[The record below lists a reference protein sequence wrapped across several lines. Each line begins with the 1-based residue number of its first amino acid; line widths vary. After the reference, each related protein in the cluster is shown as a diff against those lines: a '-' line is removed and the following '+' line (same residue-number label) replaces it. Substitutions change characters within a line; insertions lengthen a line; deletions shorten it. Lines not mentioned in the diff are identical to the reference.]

1 MKDNW
6 NDLYALP
13 NEKEEKEEKLERNL
27 KSWSVKLPEETI
39 EEIER
44 MYEASGLRYKNQF
57 MEHLIHKEKVNIL
70 MEGKPLEEL
79 IHPTITKSTS
89 GDIYE
94 LAKLTKMI
102 HELFVH
108 QLEKFS
114 VDRYSYENLENKYET
129 IRKQCEYYK
138 SIVDTYDANQ
148 HETFIQEQLRLL
160 FQKKSTCSF
169 YTGTSGVGKSHA
181 AKIEIKKA
189 IKAGK
194 QVFVLDPQ
202 GEYGKLARKHN
213 GIVIRLGE
221 NNIVNPLEIHPR
233 AAKKNP
239 SYNNMNYLTEKI
251 LFVYN
256 IIECMIKRTLHTK
269 ERKILLN
276 ALEDTYRHFGITRNT
291 IESITSQP
299 ILQDVVK
306 ELHKYQDEGEILAD
320 ELQSYIEV
328 IQNQFGG
335 MRNFSL
341 YHSPMI
347 VFDMVNT
354 PRDFGDAAKLTVFEF
369 IASMVQSEVCEES
382 LIVFDECFLYMDSSY
397 DVLTNMIKKLANAN
411 THILA
416 TSQMP
421 IKDRHNTFLTPFDTI
436 VQFRTS
442 QNDIKHIDY
451 LSEEE
456 KTMTRSFK
464 KGDCFVCIQHEHGYI
479 KSFFQFPDDK
489 DASTDPSDYIDDI
502 FY

>member
-13 NEKEEKEEKLERNL
+13 SEKEEKEEKLERNL

-39 EEIER
+39 EEIEK

-57 MEHLIHKEKVNIL
+57 MEHLIQKEKVNIL

-114 VDRYSYENLENKYET
+114 IDRYSYDNLENKYET

-148 HETFIQEQLRLL
+148 HETFIQEQLRLI
-160 FQKKSTCSF
+160 FQKKGNCSF
-169 YTGTSGVGKSHA
+169 YIGTSGVGKSHA
-181 AKIEIKKA
+181 AKIEIKKS
-189 IKAGK
+189 IKSGK
-194 QVFVLDPQ
+194 QVFVLDPH
-202 GEYGKLARKHN
+202 GEYGQLARKYN
-213 GIVIRLGE
+213 GIVIDLGK
-221 NNIVNPLEIHPR
+221 NNILNPFEIHPI

-239 SYNNMNYLTEKI
+239 NYLTEKI
-251 LFVYN
+251 LFIYSIV
-256 IIECMIKRTLHTK
+256 ETMIKRSLNVR
-269 ERKILLN
+269 ERKVLL
-276 ALEDTYRHFGITRNT
+276 ESIERTYRRQDIQRDDL
-291 IESITSQP
+291 ESFTSLP
-299 ILQDVVK
+299 ILYDLEK
-306 ELHKYQDEGEILAD
+306 TLRTYGDGTLIANELEPFSSGIL
-320 ELQSYIEV
+320 
-328 IQNQFGG
+328 NQFSGT
-335 MRNFSL
+335 RNFSL
-341 YHSPMI
+341 HRSPMI
-347 VFDMVNT
+347 VFNMKNI
-354 PRDFGDAAKLTVFEF
+354 PRELGDAIKLVVFEF
-369 IASMVQSEVCEES
+369 IASMVQSDVCEES
-382 LIVFDECFLYMDSSY
+382 LIVFDECFLHHESSY
-397 DVLTNMIKKLANAN
+397 DTLIEMIKKLSCSG
-411 THILA
+411 THILCI
-416 TSQMP
+416 SQIPVM
-421 IKDRHNTFLTPFDTI
+421 KRCSGFMTPFHTI

-442 QNDIKHIDY
+442 QHDIEHIDY

-456 KTMTRSFK
+456 KSMTRSFK
-464 KGDCFVCIQHEHGYI
+464 RGDAFVCIQHEHGYI

-489 DASTDPSDYIDDI
+489 DVSTDPSDYINDI